1 MYYVVQIF
9 DKYCPKKRV
18 TFTELRKLYKQI
30 FYKKE
35 LPSMYDWKHDIA
47 QSWTVNGNYVT
58 LRTRSLHNE
67 L

>member
-47 QSWTVNGNYVT
+47 
-58 LRTRSLHNE
+58 
-67 L
+67 